1 MTAYAFDST
10 LGSEPGVGWNWA
22 LAMARR
28 GHDVHVVHG
37 PSEHPD
43 GGAELPP
50 SQVLSGH
57 LTVEAVNTA
66 PPWPSLGALDF
77 YRTYRRWLDDVSK
90 HLGALDPSDFDVAHQ
105 VTLGTPYWGSSLKG
119 WPGRRVLGPVGISG
133 GLPSWALAET
143 GAQRGLETL
152 RSLALEIP
160 SPFTRMSDAIR
171 SADLVFASDM
181 RTMGRS
187 TRLGTPVQLMI
198 PDGVHAKQV
207 APIPVCAPDRR
218 GMTLVWAGRL
228 LPRKGV
234 VLAVE
239 AFAQARHRV
248 PGEAKLLLI
257 GGGPEQDRAQKVAAE
272 TGAIRQVEFAGP
284 MSREHVVQA
293 FATGRAHVF
302 SSLRD
307 TFGGVLL
314 ESASRATP
322 AVTFLHEGLAGV
334 RQWYPREAMWGREV
348 RSRVDAVAG
357 LADAMVAAL
366 TAEDDEWTLRSV
378 AAQAFALENTW
389 EEKALVMERAY
400 ESLVRDVP
408 RTS

>member
-1 MTAYAFDST
+1 MISYAFDPT
-10 LGSEPGVGWNWA
+10 RGSEPGVGWNWA

-37 PSEHPD
+37 PDEHPD
-43 GGAELPP
+43 VGAEFPP
-50 SQVLSGH
+50 SQVLSGQ
-57 LTVEAVNTA
+57 LTFEAVNTA
-66 PPWPSLGALDF
+66 PPRPSLGALDF
-77 YRTYRRWLDDVSK
+77 YRTYRRWLDGVSG
-90 HLGALDPSDFDVAHQ
+90 HLGGLDPNNFDIAHH
-105 VTLGTPYWGSSLKG
+105 VTLTTPYWGSSLKG

-133 GLPSWALAET
+133 SLPSWALPDVGT
-143 GAQRGLETL
+143 HRGLETL
-152 RSLALEIP
+152 RSLALGIP

-171 SADLVFASDM
+171 SADLVFASDT

-187 TRLGTPVQLMI
+187 ARLGKLVQPMI
-198 PDGVHAKQV
+198 PDGVRAKQV
-207 APIPVCAPDRR
+207 APIPVGTPDRR
-218 GMTLVWAGRL
+218 AMTLVWAGRL

-234 VLAVE
+234 ALAVE
-239 AFAQARHRV
+239 AFSLARHRM

-257 GGGPEQDRAQKVAAE
+257 GGGPELDRAQKVAAE
-272 TGAIRQVEFAGP
+272 TGAARQVEFAGP

-307 TFGGVLL
+307 TLGGVLL

-357 LADAMVAAL
+357 LAEAMVAAL
-366 TAEDDEWTLRSV
+366 TAEDDDWTLRSV

-400 ESLVRDVP
+400 ESLVRDMP
-408 RTS
+408 RSS